1 MQDRVPTTA
10 GESNVFLD
18 KWAVARVSYHTVA
31 LAGWTQPVRYSPYP
45 RNTDGGRE
53 RFGCEKD
60 GSVAGECEV
69 HVHVGFPIPA
79 REHAKIAPPPRCSLG
94 RRMSLAG
101 TEMSGLSS
109 RRPRLSIRGDPVS
122 PNPAILAAGFE
133 DMLSVNRVGYV
144 ARRIGYDAEE
154 CIQKALED
162 NEIEVCKPSGDG
174 HRRYGVY
181 RLTAKG
187 REALVKHM
195 REAFQRS
202 AEAAGGGAGRKRVR
216 MPCQVPLQT
225 CPGCKSSRHR
235 RRRRRR
241 ATDVLCCRHR
251 SRADRLCNHSGRTAL
266 GSQKAAASKSF
277 ENPGRARLPASPPRR
292 AADRP
297 VCRQG
302 AGRARLPFPFPPVA
316 PAAGGAPGGARGAQ
330 RPASASS
337 R

>member
-1 MQDRVPTTA
+1 MNAALFRVARDATRLNRSIVSLGELDNYRRWMWREEGYMQDRVPTTA

-202 AEAAGGGAGRKRVR
+202 AEAA
-216 MPCQVPLQT
+216 
-225 CPGCKSSRHR
+225 R
-235 RRRRRR
+235 RRRGEE
-241 ATDVLCCRHR
+241 A
-251 SRADRLCNHSGRTAL
+251 SADAL
-266 GSQKAAASKSF
+266 PS
-277 ENPGRARLPASPPRR
+277 
-292 AADRP
+292 
-297 VCRQG
+297 
-302 AGRARLPFPFPPVA
+302 PVA
-316 PAAGGAPGGARGAQ
+316 DM
-330 RPASASS
+330 S
-337 R
+337 RSDDVKFV